1 MPARKRPTARAAR
14 TPRQSSL
21 YADKLQS
28 IGMTAAAAQAKQSL
42 MESCDD
48 ALSTLGAPSKRW
60 SLWVPGRIEVLGKH
74 TDYAGGRSLLCA
86 LERGFCARVAPR
98 SDPVLRLV
106 DVGRGLSREFPLS
119 ASVTGGD
126 DWTGYVAAVVRR
138 LTRNF
143 PMVTNGADVVL
154 ASDLPRA
161 SGMSSSSALLIT
173 VFIALGKTNDM
184 RSTPEFRNAIFS
196 REELAAYLACIENG
210 NDFRGL
216 VGDSGVGTLGGSQ
229 DHTAIVASEAGK
241 LVRYAWSP
249 LRKEGTLPIP
259 KDLVFA
265 IASSGVTA
273 EKTAGARDSYNR
285 ASLTVRHLLRVWN
298 AHTYRNDATLADAL
312 HSGPEAADRLRRLAR
327 DEVAP
332 GSRPELQ
339 LERLEHFLVESDT
352 IIPAAVQALAKGEVG
367 AFGAYVDWSQW
378 ATERLLQNQVPET
391 MFLARTA
398 REVGA
403 VAASAFGAGF
413 GGSVWA
419 LVPREDATRILKLWE
434 QRYRKAYPERID
446 AAEFFLTNA
455 GPAAHQW

>member
-1 MPARKRPTARAAR
+1 MPARKRPAAR
-14 TPRQSSL
+14 PRRQSSS
-21 YADKLQS
+21 YAGKLQG
-28 IGMTAAAAQAKQSL
+28 IGMSAAEAHAKQSML
-42 MESCDD
+42 KSCDE
-48 ALSTLGAPSKRW
+48 ALNALGAPAKRW
-60 SLWVPGRIEVLGKH
+60 SLWVPGRVEVLGKH

-86 LERGFCARVAPR
+86 IERGFCARVAPR
-98 SDPVLRLV
+98 PDAVLRLV
-106 DVGRGLSREFPLS
+106 DVGRSVSREFPLND
-119 ASVTGGD
+119 SVTGGD

-143 PMVTNGADVVL
+143 PMVTHGADVVL
-154 ASDLPRA
+154 SSDLPRA

-216 VGDSGVGTLGGSQ
+216 AGDSGVGTLGGSQ

-249 LRKEGTLPIP
+249 LRKEGAVPMP
-259 KDLVFA
+259 QGLVLA
-265 IASSGVTA
+265 VASSGVMA
-273 EKTAGARDSYNR
+273 EKTGGARDSYNR
-285 ASLTVRHLLRVWN
+285 ASLAVRHLLRVWN
-298 AHTYRNDATLADAL
+298 AHTYRNDATLNDAVR
-312 HSGPEAADRLRRLAR
+312 SEPDAVNRLRRLAQ
-327 DEVAP
+327 EELAP
-332 GSRPELQ
+332 GFTAEQQSN
-339 LERLEHFLVESDT
+339 RLEHFLVESDT
-352 IIPAAVQALAKGEVG
+352 IIPAAVRAFGSGDVD

-391 MFLARTA
+391 VFLARAA

-419 LVPREDATRILKLWE
+419 LMPRDEASRVLKSWE
-434 QRYRKAYPERID
+434 QRYRKAFPGRAD
-446 AAEFFLTNA
+446 ACEFFLTNA
-455 GPAAHQW
+455 GPAAYQW